1 MIKSNKQVNLITSKE
16 NLDKKINFRLT
27 EKIYKKLISYL
38 EKSQKSISSVMRQA
52 TYDFLKIKEVFE
64 NNGYVDE
71 DNDGEDRRNS

>member
-1 MIKSNKQVNLITSKE
+1 VNLITSKE